1 LNIIAFIAAI
11 ASGTLLPLM
20 NLIFGKFITTF
31 TGFATGSATPEQF
44 RSDLNK
50 YTLYFV
56 YLFIAKFT
64 LVYIHSV
71 STPLSFKYQAY
82 IQRF

>member
-1 LNIIAFIAAI
+1 
-11 ASGTLLPLM
+11 M
-20 NLIFGKFITTF
+20 NLIFGKFVTTF
-31 TGFATGSATPEQF
+31 TGFATGTTRPDQF

-56 YLFIAKFT
+56 YLFVAKFG

-71 STPLSFKYQAY
+71 SIDSVRDQG
-82 IQRF
+82 